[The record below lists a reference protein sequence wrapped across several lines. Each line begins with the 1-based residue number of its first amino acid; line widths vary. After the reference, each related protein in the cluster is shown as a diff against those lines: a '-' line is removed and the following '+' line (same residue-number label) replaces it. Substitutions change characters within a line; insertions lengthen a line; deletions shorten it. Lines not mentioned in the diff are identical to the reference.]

1 MSQTINSNKILAYIE
16 DIIYLKRNHDGQG
29 LLALQREGK
38 EKQVSLEEV
47 GFAFMSIMDDFTH
60 YVDASQGLM
69 EMRFRALVDSLDDE
83 TRARVLQ
90 QFEEAGDDLLISVE
104 EPNDNDKRSE

>member
-1 MSQTINSNKILAYIE
+1 MSQTTDSNKILTYIE

-38 EKQVSLEEV
+38 DKVVTLEEV
-47 GFAFMSIMDDFTH
+47 GFAFMSVMDDFTH

-69 EMRFRALVDSLDDE
+69 EMRFKALVDSLDDE
-83 TRARVLQ
+83 IRAKVLQ
-90 QFEEAGDDLLISVE
+90 QFEEAGDDLLHTIKE
-104 EPNDNDKRSE
+104 TEDNGEGN

>member
-1 MSQTINSNKILAYIE
+1 MSQTPNSNKVLAYIE

-38 EKQVSLEEV
+38 DKQVSLEEV
-47 GFAFMSIMDDFTH
+47 GFAFISIMDDFTH

-69 EMRFRALVDSLDDE
+69 EMRFKAFVDSLDDE

-90 QFEEAGDDLLISVE
+90 QFEEAGDDLLHTIKE
-104 EPNDNDKRSE
+104 TEDNGKGN

>member
-1 MSQTINSNKILAYIE
+1 MSQTSNSNKVLEYIE

-38 EKQVSLEEV
+38 DKQVSLEEV
-47 GFAFMSIMDDFTH
+47 GFAFISIMDDFTH

-69 EMRFRALVDSLDDE
+69 EMRFKVLVDSLDDE
-83 TRARVLQ
+83 TRAKVLQ
-90 QFEEAGDDLLISVE
+90 QFEEAEDDLLHTIKGTE
-104 EPNDNDKRSE
+104 DNGEGN

>member
-1 MSQTINSNKILAYIE
+1 MSQTPNSNKVLAYIE

-38 EKQVSLEEV
+38 DKQVSLEEV
-47 GFAFMSIMDDFTH
+47 GFAFISIMDDFTH

-69 EMRFRALVDSLDDE
+69 EMRFRAFVDSLDDE

-90 QFEEAGDDLLISVE
+90 QFEEAGDDLLHTIKE
-104 EPNDNDKRSE
+104 TEDNGKGD